1 MTKRLIYCIFML
13 CLAALVAQAQ
23 QAASITD
30 RAAQAAHDEMYND
43 ALKLYREAE
52 HTQGA
57 SSALYYNMANT
68 YYHLKDNPRAILYYE
83 RALKLDPA
91 NDDARF
97 NLNLVRTKAQIH
109 DESNKNYL
117 LTQIDNLVG
126 RASSNTWATVALM
139 AFVLMLIC
147 AGIYLF
153 MDDVA
158 ARKVGF
164 FGGIALLVISA
175 LSLWSAIAMYD
186 RTAHGHQAIVM
197 ETEVLLSDSPRPVKQ
212 AAKAVGKLQ
221 AGQKVN
227 IVDSIDAQGQRWFAI
242 EMPGKMQAWLNAMQ
256 VEKI

>member
-30 RAAQAAHDEMYND
+30 RAAQAAHNEMYND

-126 RASSNTWATVALM
+126 RASSNTWAMVALM

-175 LSLWSAIAMYD
+175 LSLWSAIAMYE

-242 EMPGKMQAWLNAMQ
+242 EMPGKMQAWLNATQ